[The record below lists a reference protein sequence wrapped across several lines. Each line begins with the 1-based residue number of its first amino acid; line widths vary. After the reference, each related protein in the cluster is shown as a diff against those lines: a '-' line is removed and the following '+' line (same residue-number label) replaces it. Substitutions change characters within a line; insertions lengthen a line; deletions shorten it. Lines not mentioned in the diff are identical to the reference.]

1 MPEFE
6 LGETD
11 RHARMFASFDY
22 LREILDSCAYTAVLN
37 EERRIVFF
45 NKALFSLTG
54 RMENTELVGLK
65 WGDALHCDRALM
77 SEGCGST
84 EACQT
89 CGAFIAMKEALAGVY
104 GTRECRFTRTLNSR
118 TEWLDL
124 SVSVSPAFIG
134 EERFFVCSVRDI
146 SNEKRKAA
154 LERIFFH
161 DVLNSATGVELLAQL
176 LQSMAQGDASLLAQ
190 QISACASQLVD
201 EIESQQQL
209 IAAEKEELAV
219 KPVPLNTHAFIL
231 STVERH
237 RMHPMADGR
246 QVEIEP
252 GSDDVDIYT
261 DDSILRRV
269 VDNMTR
275 NALEAS
281 KPGETIR
288 VGCHDR
294 EGEVE
299 FRVHNPGVIP
309 EPVQLQVFQRS
320 FSTKGSGRGLG
331 TYSMKLLSERYLKG
345 SVTFQS
351 TAGEGTCFIGRY
363 PKHLDPGAARKAKTV
378 R

>member
-1 MPEFE
+1 
-6 LGETD
+6 
-11 RHARMFASFDY
+11 MFASFDY
-22 LREILDSCAYTAVLN
+22 LREILDSCAYAAVVLN
-37 EERRIVFF
+37 EQRRIVFF
-45 NKALFSLTG
+45 NRALLTLTG
-54 RMENTELVGLK
+54 RIEGDGLVGLR
-65 WGDALHCDRALM
+65 WGDALQCDRALI

-84 EACQT
+84 DACQT
-89 CGAFIAMKEALAGVY
+89 CGAYLAISDALIGAY
-104 GTRECRFTRTLNSR
+104 GARDCRFTRTVNGR

-134 EERFFVCSVRDI
+134 DERFLVCSVRDI

-161 DVLNSATGVELLAQL
+161 DVLNSATGVELLAHL
-176 LQSMAQGDASLLAQ
+176 LQSMAAGDASILAQ

-219 KPVPLNTHAFIL
+219 KPVAVNTYAFIA

-237 RMHPMADGR
+237 KMHPMAEGR
-246 QVEIEP
+246 KVEIDP
-252 GSDDVDIYT
+252 GSQDVAISI

-269 VDNMTR
+269 LDNMTR

-288 VGCHDR
+288 VGCH
-294 EGEVE
+294 ELGEEVE
-299 FRVHNPGVIP
+299 FRVHNPGTMP
-309 EPVQLQVFQRS
+309 EAVQLQVFQRS

-331 TYSMKLLSERYLKG
+331 TYSMKLLTERYLKG
-345 SVTFQS
+345 SVTFHSQ
-351 TAGEGTCFIGRY
+351 AGEGTSFIARY
-363 PKHLDPGAARKAKTV
+363 PKQLEASSPV
-378 R
+378 RRS